1 MIHDSASSPEKLAS
15 LAQNCRSVNL
25 IETNFLLPKIAAT
38 SCETRRESAIPC
50 CSQCLKPVEYPMDF
64 FLVAPVKLNCTCF
77 KLVSLRSC
85 QSNVFHKLGGG
96 HEKEKLFWKKV
107 DEFYIGMKIKNQ
119 MFGHMSNK
127 I

>member
-1 MIHDSASSPEKLAS
+1 MPDGS
-15 LAQNCRSVNL
+15 
-25 IETNFLLPKIAAT
+25 
-38 SCETRRESAIPC
+38 
-50 CSQCLKPVEYPMDF
+50 
-64 FLVAPVKLNCTCF
+64 FLVAPVKLSCTCF

-85 QSNVFHKLGGG
+85 QSNVFHKPDGG